1 MIVNMSKAA
10 KVTGQEAH
18 YKAQAEDYL
27 AQAESAGKDLYELL
41 TPRERQVFQLAAEG
55 KTCAEIGLRL
65 HLSERTVE
73 RHRPSITN
81 AFTPEEGGP

>member
-27 AQAESAGKDLYELL
+27 AQARRIL
-41 TPRERQVFQLAAEG
+41 RQLATERRREQRRQRDRSKLPAEV
-55 KTCAEIGLRL
+55 KEILR
-65 HLSERTVE
+65 
-73 RHRPSITN
+73 
-81 AFTPEEGGP
+81 AA